1 MRDIEAPV
9 PSLGDVFARRY
20 RLLERLPEG
29 GGRLFRARDE
39 ILARDVAVKVFEVD
53 PAATV
58 DSRRRLAGARMLTA
72 LDHPALVT
80 IYDAHLGHGGESYL
94 VMEFIHGPTLRRH
107 IGERGPLAPALAA
120 AILRDVALG
129 LAAIH
134 DLGIVHRHLT
144 AENVLLRPLRNAG
157 RPFRGVLA
165 DFGVT
170 HLLGERAPETP
181 VDDREYLPPER
192 LHGEE
197 PHAASDIFA
206 LGQLAMEALTAERP
220 LSGGPVQEL
229 LLAPLSYDPEIPTR
243 YGYGWELLLTAMT
256 DPDPDAR
263 PTAIEVAELAIELA
277 EDFAAPAATP
287 EPATPETDDADE
299 SAPGA
304 EPVAAVRAVHQSRET
319 ATRRRRPPI
328 WAWVTHYR

>member
-1 MRDIEAPV
+1 MRDTPAPM
-9 PSLGDVFARRY
+9 PSLGDVFTRRY
-20 RLLERLPEG
+20 RLIERLPEG

-53 PAATV
+53 PAAAP

-80 IYDAHLGHGGESYL
+80 IYDAHVGHGGEGYL

-107 IGERGPLAPALAA
+107 LEQRGPLAPALAA

-170 HLLGERAPETP
+170 HLLGERLADTP

-192 LHGEE
+192 LRGEE
-197 PHAASDIFA
+197 PHAASDIYA

-220 LSGGPVQEL
+220 LGGGAVQEI
-229 LLAPLSYDPEIPTR
+229 LLAPLGYDPEIPTR
-243 YGYGWELLLTAMT
+243 FGYGWELLLTAMT

-263 PTAIEVAELAIELA
+263 PTAVDVAELAIELA
-277 EDFAAPAATP
+277 EGSAPTP
-287 EPATPETDDADE
+287 EAGSAEADDPDETA
-299 SAPGA
+299 AGA
-304 EPVAAVRAVHQSRET
+304 EPVAALRAVHQARET
-319 ATRRRRPPI
+319 AARRRRPPI